1 MKKMRGSPSFSEIV
15 FAAGERTR
23 LEFKD
28 IVDEEDE
35 CMKRGYY
42 YHASYGISGTEYEI
56 YVYRST
62 ISPDEIVFLACA
74 DEDSSEGMSR
84 FRQEICTDGF
94 SCREGAL
101 LIDGMW
107 SCYRKLAI
115 DYHERLKQC
124 RKEA

>member
-1 MKKMRGSPSFSEIV
+1 MKKMPSLSEIAS
-15 FAAGERTR
+15 AAGERTR

-35 CMKRGYY
+35 CVKRGYY

-56 YVYRST
+56 YVYRPA
-62 ISPDEIVFLACA
+62 ISPDEIVFLVCA
-74 DEDSSEGMSR
+74 DEDSSEGMPR
-84 FRQEICTDGF
+84 FRQEICLDGF
-94 SCREGAL
+94 SCREVAL

-115 DYHERLKQC
+115 DWHERRKQC
-124 RKEA
+124 MKEV

>member
-1 MKKMRGSPSFSEIV
+1 MKKMPSLSEIA

-28 IVDEEDE
+28 MADEGDE
-35 CMKRGYY
+35 CLKRGYY
-42 YHASYGISGTEYEI
+42 YHASYGISGVGYEI
-56 YVYRST
+56 CVYRSA
-62 ISPDEIVFLACA
+62 ISPDEIVFLVRAA
-74 DEDSSEGMSR
+74 EDSAEGMAR

-94 SCREGAL
+94 SCREVAL